1 MTPLNAPERKLY
13 RSVTARFK
21 HVSKLMGLEPTIKL
35 MLHQPKNELIVNF
48 HVPMDNGRHK
58 LFKGYR
64 IQHNNLMG
72 PFKGGMRF
80 SKKVNLDETKA
91 LAMLMTLKC
100 AIVRVPFGGAK
111 GGVKYNPADYSQE
124 ENRRITR
131 CFTIALENNIGPAH
145 DIPAPDMGTNAETM
159 VWMMDT
165 YQKTSGRRQDSRS
178 VVTGKTLASGGS
190 EGRHSATGFGLV
202 YCIEEWARRAGH
214 SLDGM
219 TFSIQ
224 GFGNVG
230 SQAALKLMDL
240 GAKMV
245 AVSDHTATYI
255 DPKGIDP
262 HSLQRHCAEHRC
274 IEGFEDRES
283 KSRDDFFSE
292 PVDIMVLAA
301 TENQIG
307 LREAQMVNAKL
318 VAEGA
323 NGPVMPDGDEEL
335 AKRGVEVLPDILA
348 NAGGVTVSYYE
359 WVQNRNSE
367 SWQADKIDRRLRH
380 ALMSAYGR
388 VADLARE
395 KDVDLRTAAYWE
407 GLAHLQQVYKER
419 GIWP

>member
-1 MTPLNAPERKLY
+1 MTPLTRHERKLY
-13 RSVTARFK
+13 RSVTSRFK
-21 HVSKLMGLEPTIKL
+21 SVSKLMGLDPSVKL
-35 MLHQPKNELIVNF
+35 MLRQPKNEIIVNF
-48 HVPMDNGRHK
+48 HVRMDNGRHK

-72 PFKGGMRF
+72 PFKGGMRY
-80 SKKVNLDETKA
+80 SKRVNLDETKA

-100 AIVRVPFGGAK
+100 AIMRVPFGGAK
-111 GGVKYNPADYSQE
+111 GGIKYNPADHTPQ

-165 YQKTSGRRQDSRS
+165 YQKTSGRGQDSRS

-190 EGRHSATGFGLV
+190 EGRSSATGFGLV
-202 YCIEEWARRAGH
+202 YCIEEWARRAELPLEG
-214 SLDGM
+214 L
-219 TFSIQ
+219 TFSMQ

-240 GAKMV
+240 GARMV
-245 AVSDHTATYI
+245 AVNDHSGTLI
-255 DPKGIDP
+255 DPDGLDP
-262 HSLQRHCAEHRC
+262 ISLQKHCLGARC
-274 IEGFEDRES
+274 IKGWAERPLE
-283 KSRDDFFSE
+283 SRDAFFST

-301 TENQIG
+301 TENQVGI
-307 LREAQMVNAKL
+307 READMIQARL
-318 VAEGA
+318 IAEGA
-323 NGPVMPDGDEEL
+323 NGPIMPEGDVAL
-335 AKRGVEVLPDILA
+335 AKKGISVLPDILA

-367 SWQADKIDRRLRH
+367 SWEADKVDRKLRR
-380 ALMSAYGR
+380 ALMSAYSR
-388 VADLARE
+388 VADLAVE
-395 KDVDLRTAAYWE
+395 HKLDLRTAAYWD
-407 GLAHLQQVYKER
+407 GLAHLQQVYHER